1 VSIILPQHDT
11 ERKLVEGCLPGFM
24 FELLFE
30 SLIKDGYDVRLDLK
44 EYAGK
49 CSVSALVEAQPDP
62 FTVRRLADR
71 VNKDGYDVL
80 KDCGTDEPRFLV
92 GGLSRCLT
100 RMVADGVSINH
111 DATLIALGV
120 CSEMD
125 DGVMD
130 WGGKTVVD
138 RIAGRIERN
147 LRAKGYM
154 FVTITVA
161 PEEGVET

>member
-1 VSIILPQHDT
+1 MNAIVLPQHEE
-11 ERKLVEGCLPGFM
+11 ERKLVEQCLPGFM
-24 FELLFE
+24 FELLFD
-30 SLIKDGYDVRLDLK
+30 SLLKQGYDVRLDLK

-49 CSVSALVEAQPDP
+49 CSVAALVEAQPDP

-71 VNKDGYDVL
+71 INKDGYDVL

-92 GGLSRCLT
+92 GGLARYLT
-100 RMVADGVSINH
+100 RAVARGVAVNQ

-147 LRAKGYM
+147 LRDKGYM
-154 FVTITVA
+154 MVTVVVGDP
-161 PEEGVET
+161 PEA